1 MKQFEIGKTYYCK
14 LADRVL
20 AFTTTKRTRCY
31 LFFVSN
37 ETGAEYKYKVK
48 VIAPQKESE
57 HFEPYEAV
65 PYFNAK
71 CDKI

>member
-1 MKQFEIGKTYYCK
+1 MIKFEIGKTYYCQ

-20 AFTTTKRTRCY
+20 TFTTTKRTRCY

-48 VIAPQKESE
+48 VITPSNNSES
-57 HFEPYEAV
+57 YEMI

-71 CDKI
+71 ERVAK